1 MVIISLY
8 CLSDLM
14 KKRNNLI
21 YTNIDGVYQVLVL
34 KPGNKLAFLHDWFP
48 RLEVLGFLRE
58 LFWESVRC
66 QKDDAG
72 DVKLHHAKHR
82 DSSAL

>member
-21 YTNIDGVYQVLVL
+21 YTNIEGVYQVLVL
-34 KPGNKLAFLHDWFP
+34 KSGNKLAFLHDWFP
-48 RLEVLGFLRE
+48 RLEVTGFFERAFLRI
-58 LFWESVRC
+58 S
-66 QKDDAG
+66 
-72 DVKLHHAKHR
+72 
-82 DSSAL
+82 